1 MVPVFEPTL
10 EEFESLS
17 FEEYVAKAEALIDPN
32 IGCFK
37 VSSLQILVNLSIW
50 CQFCYLTVTLC
61 FPLVV
66 PKHEH
71 MFN

>member
-1 MVPVFEPTL
+1 MVPVFEPSL

-50 CQFCYLTVTLC
+50 CQFCYLPMTSCSLV
-61 FPLVV
+61 PLVV
-66 PKHEH
+66 HKNL
-71 MFN
+71 FN